1 MKRDA
6 ISSWKVKVL
15 AGGTLIGA
23 LLGLGTAYL
32 LTRRAEKEGKPL
44 TITTL
49 QGVRVGMSLLG
60 VIRQL
65 LSLEE

>member
-1 MKRDA
+1 MERDA
-6 ISSWKVKVL
+6 MSSWKVKVL
-15 AGGTLIGA
+15 AGGTLLGA

-44 TITTL
+44 TINTL

-65 LSLEE
+65 LTLEE

>member
-1 MKRDA
+1 M
-6 ISSWKVKVL
+6 SSWKVKVL
-15 AGGTLIGA
+15 AGGTLLGA

-44 TITTL
+44 TINTL

-65 LSLEE
+65 LTLEE

>member
-1 MKRDA
+1 MERDA
-6 ISSWKVKVL
+6 MSSWKVKVL

-44 TITTL
+44 TINAL

-65 LSLEE
+65 LTLDE